1 MLPFKK
7 ILCPTD
13 FSEPACK
20 AIQAA
25 GELAEQFSSE
35 LILLHVVGTVPVLE
49 SPTGL
54 AGFDVAA
61 YRQELADAAQTSLT
75 QRAKQ
80 YVPASVAVRTLV
92 VHGDAAHEIGRVA
105 EEASVDLIVL
115 STHGESGWRHRLF
128 GSVLEKVLRIADC
141 PVLAVH
147 LDT

>member
-80 YVPASVAVRTLV
+80 YVPASVTARTLV

>member
-75 QRAKQ
+75 QRVKQ
-80 YVPASVAVRTLV
+80 YVPASVTARTLV